1 MSTSSYKPQKGRG
14 LPWPLDT
21 DAPSVADQAETP
33 SEMEAALDVRQ
44 DEIVKSEILSGL
56 NRPNRKDANGKE
68 LTKGLFMRQDKLE
81 KKSVRLNRLYRKLWA
96 SWLIE
101 ASS

>member
-1 MSTSSYKPQKGRG
+1 MICSFQTSKG
-14 LPWPLDT
+14 
-21 DAPSVADQAETP
+21 
-33 SEMEAALDVRQ
+33 
-44 DEIVKSEILSGL
+44 
-56 NRPNRKDANGKE
+56 PNRKDANGKE

>member
-1 MSTSSYKPQKGRG
+1 MPVLVSSVLESSSLG
-14 LPWPLDT
+14 
-21 DAPSVADQAETP
+21 
-33 SEMEAALDVRQ
+33 
-44 DEIVKSEILSGL
+44 
-56 NRPNRKDANGKE
+56 PNRKDANGKE

-81 KKSVRLNRLYRKLWA
+81 KKSVRLNRLYRKLWT

>member
-1 MSTSSYKPQKGRG
+1 MLFRSRSSSTNRAYLESESSME
-14 LPWPLDT
+14 
-21 DAPSVADQAETP
+21 PSMPVLVSSVLE
-33 SEMEAALDVRQ
+33 SSSL
-44 DEIVKSEILSGL
+44 G
-56 NRPNRKDANGKE
+56 PNRKDANGKE